1 MSNYSS
7 ERIRYGKQLDNNLS
21 TSLSFN
27 LRVPIFNSFLQRNRI
42 KQAHID
48 LKNTELTAK
57 STRTQLQQDIEQ
69 AYINMTSASNRY
81 KTLLEQVN
89 AFIESFRAAE
99 ARFNAGVGNS
109 IDYLMAKNN
118 LDRSNINLI
127 NARYDFVLRMRVL
140 DYYEG
145 RQLW

>member
-1 MSNYSS
+1 VSNYSS